1 MKLLTSEI
9 PPGKPQT
16 RRKNQKLAPLIVS
29 AFLLTFIT
37 LSYPG
42 IIRDSRKISEANSQA
57 FESLDQDSITPASTR
72 LDQKNYQPCS
82 RRKIDAPGC
91 NSSVGGE
98 EIQARNPPPHT
109 TVSPPLTTAEHVLV
123 ASKTLTEKDQRN
135 CDLFSGEWVP
145 NPEGPYYTNMTCN
158 AIEEHQ
164 NCMKFGR
171 PDLGF
176 LKWRWK
182 PDACE
187 LPIFEPHQ
195 FLELVRGK
203 SLAFV
208 GDSVARNHMQSLIC
222 LLSKVVY
229 PVDVSSPTDA
239 NKRHEYRA
247 YHFNISIFSS
257 PYLVRTVRTE
267 PNDITRPFNLY
278 LDEYDESWTN
288 QIEDFDYVIISAGQW
303 FFRPTYFY
311 LNHSLVGC
319 LYCPET
325 NITHFTSSFS
335 YRHAFRTAFRAIN
348 TAKKFKG
355 ITYLRTFAPSHFEGA
370 QWDKG
375 GDCARTRPLKRNETL
390 LEDFSS
396 EMYSIQLEELKIAQE
411 EGRRKNGSKFRLLDA
426 TTPMLLRPDGHPSK
440 YGHWPVQN
448 VTLANDC
455 VHWCLPGP
463 IDSWNDFLQELLKR
477 EMEIHRLLT

>member
-1 MKLLTSEI
+1 MKLQTSEL
-9 PPGKPQT
+9 PLGKPQP
-16 RRKNQKLAPLIVS
+16 RRKTQKLAPLIVS
-29 AFLLTFIT
+29 AFLLTIIT

-42 IIRDSRKISEANSQA
+42 LITDSQKISDANSQA
-57 FESLDQDSITPASTR
+57 FESLDHDSITPTTDR
-72 LDQKNYQPCS
+72 LDQKNSQPCS
-82 RRKIDAPGC
+82 IGKIYAPGC
-91 NSSVGGE
+91 SNSVGGE
-98 EIQARNPPPHT
+98 EIIQGRNPAPNAA
-109 TVSPPLTTAEHVLV
+109 VSPPLTTIKRDMAGNKTVAE
-123 ASKTLTEKDQRN
+123 KGEEN

-145 NPEGPYYTNMTCN
+145 NPDGPYYTNLTCN

-187 LPIFEPHQ
+187 LPIFDPHQ
-195 FLELVRGK
+195 
-203 SLAFV
+203 
-208 GDSVARNHMQSLIC
+208 
-222 LLSKVVY
+222 VVY

-239 NKRHEYRA
+239 NKHHEYRE
-247 YHFNISIFSS
+247 YNFNISIFSS
-257 PYLVRTVRTE
+257 PYLVRTEKTD

-278 LDEYDESWTN
+278 LDEYDQHWTN
-288 QIEDFDYVIISAGQW
+288 QIEGFDYVIISAGQW

-319 LYCPET
+319 LYCPEA
-325 NITHFTSSFS
+325 NVTHLTSSFS
-335 YRHAFRTAFRAIN
+335 YQHAFRTALRV
-348 TAKKFKG
+348 
-355 ITYLRTFAPSHFEGA
+355 TYLRTFAPSHFEGGH
-370 QWDKG
+370 WDKG
-375 GDCARTRPLKRNETL
+375 GDCARTRPFKRNETV

-396 EMYSIQLEELKIAQE
+396 QMYSIQIEELKTAQE
-411 EGRRKNGSKFRLLDA
+411 EARRKSGSKFRLFD
-426 TTPMLLRPDGHPSK
+426 TTKSMLLRPDGHPSK

-463 IDSWNDFLQELLKR
+463 IDSWNDLLQELLKR
-477 EMEIHRLLT
+477 EIQINDNRSLT